1 MRLLFKKD
9 LREYIGIYN
18 GSKLNEGSKRTKLHP
33 RTISD
38 LNYVIDKV
46 WKDYEKQD
54 DENPLKG
61 EITVVEPDGGYA
73 TVPVYYLTNFEQQG
87 AVFQID
93 NNKPRNL
100 YNVFMIVNPGESL
113 NPNKKSLYNVMYHE
127 IQHLMDLHTTSFL
140 TSKEISK
147 YDPNVP
153 EKYWGHDFEFRA
165 YVNEILE
172 GLVNEYKDLKGKY
185 SDTELKN
192 SLKSILNYFG
202 KGGEIDEIG
211 REVLYNITSEDG
223 EDGELPHSIQI
234 LYLLKTDNPSKW
246 SQFLKMLFTTAEEIV
261 SDLNQSQEV
270 TEDKK
275 FSKPR
280 KYSKSY
286 CDSTP
291 CNKMGF
297 TQKAS
302 CRPYKN
308 CYK

>member
-9 LREYIGIYN
+9 LKEYIEVYQL
-18 GSKLNEGSKRTKLHP
+18 SKLNEGSNRTKLHP

-38 LNYVIDKV
+38 LKYIIDKV
-46 WKDYEKQD
+46 WKDYENQD
-54 DENPLKG
+54 DEQPLKG
-61 EITVVEPDGGYA
+61 EILVVEPDGGYA
-73 TVPVYYLTNFEQQG
+73 KVPVYYLSDFQQQG
-87 AVFQID
+87 AVFQLD

-127 IQHLMDLHTTSFL
+127 LQHLMDLHTTSFL
-140 TSKEISK
+140 TPKEINK

-185 SDTELKN
+185 SNSELRN
-192 SLKSILNYFG
+192 SLKSVLNYFG
-202 KGGEIDEIG
+202 KGGEIDDIG
-211 REVLYNITSEDG
+211 KEVLYNITSEDS
-223 EDGELPHSIQI
+223 EDGELPHSVQI
-234 LYLLKTDNPSKW
+234 LYLLKTHNPTKW
-246 SQFLKMLFTTAEEIV
+246 SQFLRMLFTTAEEIV
-261 SDLNQSQEV
+261 LDLNQNQEM
-270 TEDKK
+270 TEERK

-280 KYSKSY
+280 KYSESY
-286 CDSTP
+286 CKKTP
-291 CNKMGF
+291 CGDMGF

>member
-1 MRLLFKKD
+1 M
-9 LREYIGIYN
+9 
-18 GSKLNEGSKRTKLHP
+18 
-33 RTISD
+33 
-38 LNYVIDKV
+38 
-46 WKDYEKQD
+46 
-54 DENPLKG
+54 
-61 EITVVEPDGGYA
+61 VEPDGGYA
-73 TVPVYYLTNFEQQG
+73 KVPVYYLSDFQQQG
-87 AVFQID
+87 AVFQLD

-127 IQHLMDLHTTSFL
+127 LQHLMDLHTTSFL
-140 TSKEISK
+140 TPKEISK

-185 SDTELKN
+185 SNSELRN
-192 SLKSILNYFG
+192 SLKSVLNYFG
-202 KGGEIDEIG
+202 KGGEIDDIG
-211 REVLYNITSEDG
+211 KEVLYNITSEDS
-223 EDGELPHSIQI
+223 EDGELPHSVQI
-234 LYLLKTDNPSKW
+234 LYLLKTHNPTKW
-246 SQFLKMLFTTAEEIV
+246 SQFLRMLFTTAEEIV
-261 SDLNQSQEV
+261 LDLNQNQEM
-270 TEDKK
+270 TEEKK

-280 KYSKSY
+280 KYSESY
-286 CDSTP
+286 CKKTKCGD
-291 CNKMGF
+291 MGF